1 MVLTIL
7 IFLLFIIAFVFAKI
21 ADKKRD
27 KFQFDMLPNEKIL
40 QVENDITFFGS
51 NKECRKTGL
60 LYLTN
65 KRLVFFRYKFG
76 FLQFIPLIGST
87 LVAVFLDKQI
97 CWELPVNQIITYHFK
112 PTVIKTNNGT
122 RVGSFGETKFLTI
135 NKENVEFDI
144 PLKFTD
150 YTKSDLLVALDTLL
164 SQKA

>member
-1 MVLTIL
+1 
-7 IFLLFIIAFVFAKI
+7 
-21 ADKKRD
+21 
-27 KFQFDMLPNEKIL
+27 MLPNEKIL
-40 QVENDITFFGS
+40 QVENDVTFFGI
-51 NKECRKTGL
+51 NRRLGKTGI
-60 LYLTN
+60 LYLTS
-65 KRLVFFRYKFG
+65 KRLVFFRYQFG

-122 RVGSFGETKFLTI
+122 RVGSFGETKFFTLD
-135 NKENVEFDI
+135 KENIEFDI

>member
-1 MVLTIL
+1 MVLTML

-21 ADKKRD
+21 ADKNRD
-27 KFQFDMLPNEKIL
+27 KFQFDMLPNEKTL
-40 QVENDITFFGS
+40 QVEIDVTFFGS
-51 NKECRKTGL
+51 HRRFGKTGI

-65 KRLVFFRYKFG
+65 KRLVFFRYQFG

-97 CWELPVNQIITYHFK
+97 CWEFPVNQIITYHFK

-122 RVGSFGETKFLTI
+122 RLGSFGETKLLTT

-150 YTKSDLLVALDTLL
+150 YTKSDLLVALDILL
-164 SQKA
+164 LQKV